1 MNPLDPPRRRANKFK
16 GHGTW
21 EHDRPP
27 VLGVLGRDSGQL
39 RLQVTR
45 RNSRAALHPLVLGFT
60 RGRCT
65 VNTDEWVAYDLLPR
79 TGRKRVKVRHS
90 RPNPEYARDDDSDGV
105 REVHC
110 NGIEGRWTGLRNF
123 LRTFRG
129 VSKKYLMQY
138 VSMFQWSDNLKRVT
152 LELLGIF
159 VQAPST
165 DLES

>member
-1 MNPLDPPRRRANKFK
+1 M
-16 GHGTW
+16 
-21 EHDRPP
+21 
-27 VLGVLGRDSGQL
+27 LGVLGRDSSAL
-39 RLQVTR
+39 RLEVTR
-45 RNSRAALHPLVLGFT
+45 RNSRAALQPLVIDFT
-60 RGRCT
+60 YPACT
-65 VNTDEWVAYDLLPR
+65 VNTDEWVAYDLLPQ
-79 TGRKRVKVRHS
+79 TGRQRVKVKHS
-90 RPNPEYARDDDSDGV
+90 RPDPEYARDDDGDGI

>member
-1 MNPLDPPRRRANKFK
+1 M
-16 GHGTW
+16 
-21 EHDRPP
+21 
-27 VLGVLGRDSGQL
+27 
-39 RLQVTR
+39 
-45 RNSRAALHPLVLGFT
+45 
-60 RGRCT
+60 
-65 VNTDEWVAYDLLPR
+65 
-79 TGRKRVKVRHS
+79 
-90 RPNPEYARDDDSDGV
+90 
-105 REVHC
+105 HC
-110 NGIEGRWTGLRNF
+110 NGIEGRWIGLRNF